1 MGFGSKPQKAE
12 KTGQEVATEQR
23 QARQLDEEI
32 GKSEKSLKALA
43 RNKIGKQSLLRDGP
57 KKAAKEAI
65 KPPSAAKKDA
75 TSSGGGAFG
84 NAVTGSGLIKRVKK

>member
-43 RNKIGKQSLLRDGP
+43 RNKIGKQSLLSKSKAPTTGIKAP
-57 KKAAKEAI
+57 EKKK
-65 KPPSAAKKDA
+65 S
-75 TSSGGGAFG
+75 
-84 NAVTGSGLIKRVKK
+84 LIK

>member
-1 MGFGSKPQKAE
+1 
-12 KTGQEVATEQR
+12 
-23 QARQLDEEI
+23 
-32 GKSEKSLKALA
+32 LA

-65 KPPSAAKKDA
+65 KPPSAAKKEA

>member
-1 MGFGSKPQKAE
+1 MSLGSRPKKEE

-43 RNKIGKQSLLRDGP
+43 RGKIGTQSLLSKSKAPTTGIKAP
-57 KKAAKEAI
+57 EKKK
-65 KPPSAAKKDA
+65 S
-75 TSSGGGAFG
+75 
-84 NAVTGSGLIKRVKK
+84 LIK